1 MAYVT
6 RREFLRLAAL
16 MGGASLFAGCSLF
29 PEDAPVPQY
38 IKGAPGVD
46 PLETLPG
53 ISNVY
58 TACGLCAGNCGIC
71 CRVAQETLVKIDGS
85 PFHPASAN
93 PRLPFATPLEKA
105 ATHSG
110 TVCGVGGSGIQ
121 TLYDPFRIAR
131 PLKRAGSRGSRKWIA
146 LSWDQALKEILEGGN
161 LFGEGQVTGLREIKG
176 SGEGFKFVVGRAD
189 WGALTFVKRFMSGF
203 PGATLVRDS
212 ESRMS
217 DTLRAVAEQV
227 FGPGTGPVDVDYR
240 NARVVIGFGDAP
252 LDSGVPLTLLAR
264 QIADARVNGP
274 CLKWVVVDPRLS
286 TSGSK
291 ADLWVPVIP
300 GKDLAL
306 ALGIMRSLLDRYPG
320 IVQPPPGSLKKKALS
335 GTIEDYGAESGVP
348 PSIIHR
354 LADLFVEGGERSAA
368 IPGAGVLA
376 SENGKETALAILGL
390 NLLVG
395 SIPGGGGLVHRKD
408 DFLDQAY
415 AKAMAGYEFRGE
427 TATTGLSAKAL
438 FLWDADPVY
447 EDPAA
452 AFNLRDRGEVPLIV
466 GIDRQITET
475 TAIADYILP
484 DTTYLERWDV
494 CVSPPSVTTEGFGT
508 RRPVVGVVDPKTG
521 KYFPMLPETRQM
533 EDILTA
539 FASHLNLSGF
549 GEKGINSSTPLNS
562 GRDYYAW
569 LVAVILG
576 TMKEAVFNGSPS
588 LEDVTK
594 VYDRGG
600 FFSSSKSLSV
610 PQAGK
615 PKAAASAELREPL
628 GPVTYAPIT
637 SGNDEFL
644 LITYTLPFHRTARSG
659 INSWLLEVSP
669 ENRLVINSQDAAK
682 LNVVQGASVS
692 IETTDGKA
700 HLQCKAQIVPGIRPG
715 VVALAKGFGYREA
728 GVARQIIDGTAISE
742 DKTRGAGANP
752 STLMLGKAPARVKV
766 RLA

>member
-1 MAYVT
+1 MVYVT
-6 RREFLRLAAL
+6 RREFLRVAAL

-58 TACGLCAGNCGIC
+58 TVCGLCSGNCGIC
-71 CRVAQETLVKIDGS
+71 CRIAQETLVKIDGN
-85 PFHPASAN
+85 PFHPASAD

-105 ATHSG
+105 ATYSG
-110 TVCGVGGSGIQ
+110 SICGVGGSGIQ

-131 PLKRAGSRGSRKWIA
+131 PLKRAGSRGSGKWTA

-176 SGEGFKFVVGRAD
+176 SGQGFKFVIGRAD
-189 WGALTFVKRFMSGF
+189 WGALTFLRRFLSGF
-203 PGATLVRDS
+203 RGATLVRDS

-217 DTLRAVAEQV
+217 DTRRAVAEKI
-227 FGPGTGPVDVDYR
+227 FGRGNGPVDADYR
-240 NARVVIGFGDAP
+240 NARVLIGFGDAP

-264 QIADARVNGP
+264 QIADARINGP
-274 CLKWVVVDPRLS
+274 CLKWAVVDPRLS

-306 ALGIMRSLLDRYPG
+306 ALGIMRSLLDRYPH
-320 IVQPPPGSLKKKALS
+320 IVQPPPESLKNEALS
-335 GTIEDYGAESGVP
+335 RTIEDYGAESGVP

-354 LADLFVEGGERSAA
+354 LADLLVEGGERSAA
-368 IPGAGVLA
+368 IAGTGILA
-376 SENGKETALAILGL
+376 SENGKEAAIAILSL
-390 NLLVG
+390 NKMVG
-395 SIPGGGGLVHRKD
+395 SIPGTGGLVHRKG

-415 AKAMAGYEFRGE
+415 AKAMAGYEFKGE
-427 TATTGLSAKAL
+427 TATSDLSAKAL

-447 EDPAA
+447 ENPAA
-452 AFNLRDRGEVPLIV
+452 ALTLRDTAEVPLIV

-494 CVSPPSVTTEGFGT
+494 CASPPSVTTEGFGT

-533 EDILTA
+533 EDILMA
-539 FASHLNLSGF
+539 FAADLKLPGF
-549 GEKGINSSTPLNS
+549 GEKGINSSTPLNN
-562 GRDYYAW
+562 GRDYYTW
-569 LVAVILG
+569 LVSVVLG
-576 TMKEAVFNGSPS
+576 TTKEAVPNVSPS
-588 LEDVTK
+588 LEDISK
-594 VYDRGG
+594 IYDRGG
-600 FFSSSKSLSV
+600 FFVSPKSSPV
-610 PQAGK
+610 VTAGK
-615 PKAAASAELREPL
+615 PKVVYAPELREPF
-628 GPVTYAPIT
+628 GPVTYPSI
-637 SGNDEFL
+637 SRGDDEFL

-669 ENRLVINSQDAAK
+669 ENRLAINSQDAVK
-682 LNVVQGASVS
+682 LKLVQGASVS
-692 IETTDGKA
+692 IETPDGKA
-700 HLQCKAQIVPGIRPG
+700 QLHCKAQIVPGIRPG

-728 GVARQIIDGTAISE
+728 GAARQIIDGTAISA
-742 DKTRGAGANP
+742 DKTRGGGANP

-766 RLA
+766 KPA